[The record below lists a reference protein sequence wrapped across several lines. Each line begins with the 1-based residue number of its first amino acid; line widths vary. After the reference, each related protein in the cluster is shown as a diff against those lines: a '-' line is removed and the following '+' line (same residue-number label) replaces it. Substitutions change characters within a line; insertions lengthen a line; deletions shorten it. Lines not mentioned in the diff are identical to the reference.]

1 MSSPIYFTPDG
12 KGRALYNETVDLSAI
27 GRLSIKRAT
36 RIEFSDKAQAWRVY
50 SPRGRKALFSSPSR
64 EACLAW
70 EQQYL
75 EEQEDRLH
83 GK

>member
-1 MSSPIYFTPDG
+1 VSSPIYFTPDG

-36 RIEFSDKAQAWRVY
+36 RIEFSDRAQAWRVY

-75 EEQEDRLH
+75 EAREDCQH
-83 GK
+83 SK